1 MTSEYALEFCGR
13 EYNASFLTDLLP
25 GVDACGEKGEFHSFA
40 FDGPMFGHKINIK
53 IGETTTRDN
62 FVFKDLLS
70 P

>member
-1 MTSEYALEFCGR
+1 MTSEYALESCGR
-13 EYNASFLTDLLP
+13 EYNASFLTDLPP

-40 FDGPMFGHKINIK
+40 FDG
-53 IGETTTRDN
+53 RDN